1 LFGHQG
7 CSRFYQGKKIMKR
20 SLLLA
25 ALLAFGLAACDK
37 PAPPP
42 PPPAPPA
49 KAPEAPPPP
58 PPPPPAAEA
67 PKDAAGAPGAP
78 SAGAPG
84 AMDMNKKDEEKK

>member
-1 LFGHQG
+1 VPAVVWFQG
-7 CSRFYQGKKIMKR
+7 CRRLYQGKKIMKR

-42 PPPAPPA
+42 PPPPPT

-67 PKDAAGAPGAP
+67 PKDAAGAPG
-78 SAGAPG
+78 
-84 AMDMNKKDEEKK
+84 DMKKDEEKK

>member
-1 LFGHQG
+1 VPAVVWFQG
-7 CSRFYQGKKIMKR
+7 CRRLYQGKKIMKR

-42 PPPAPPA
+42 PPPAPA
-49 KAPEAPPPP
+49 VKAPEAPPP

-78 SAGAPG
+78 AAG
-84 AMDMNKKDEEKK
+84 DMKKDEEKK